1 MNEREIHTRDSFMEA
16 QLDTL
21 SITARTI
28 LPLIAKELWYKN
40 NLSKKSGSY
49 VLAYKALNLLADW
62 NGEMNEHMP
71 EPLIYS
77 AWIYKFQKLIIQ
89 DELGRLTQKFNQVDP
104 IFLERVLRNI
114 DNAST
119 WCDIVP

>member
-16 QLDTL
+16 QLDTI
-21 SITARTI
+21 SVTARTI

-40 NLSKKSGSY
+40 NLSKKSSSY
-49 VLAYKALNLLADW
+49 ILASKALNLLADW

-77 AWIYKFQKLIIQ
+77 AWILNFKSL
-89 DELGRLTQKFNQVDP
+89 
-104 IFLERVLRNI
+104 
-114 DNAST
+114 
-119 WCDIVP
+119 